1 MHEANFTSEI
11 VHTILS
17 ELEKVPAGKPK
28 FVKVVVGEMLHLV
41 PVSVGMHFDSLVR
54 GTRLE
59 GTTLELQEAPVRI
72 QCGACGR
79 EGGVEDHH
87 LLMCDSCGS
96 LEVKLLSGN
105 EIWIDSIQLET

>member
-17 ELEKVPAGKPK
+17 ELTKAPAGKPK
-28 FVKVVVGEMLHLV
+28 SVKVVVGEMLHLI
-41 PVSVGMHFDSLVR
+41 PVSVNMHFDLLVR

-59 GTTLELQEAPVRI
+59 GTMLELQEARVRI
-72 QCGACGR
+72 RCGKCGR

-87 LLMCDSCGS
+87 LLMCESCGS
-96 LEVKLLSGN
+96 LEV
-105 EIWIDSIQLET
+105 